1 MPAVFICYE
10 LIWDLIYLRFKIYDL
25 KYMHKLK
32 LFVPANIPRNYH
44 KDLTQSA
51 LGTKQQQEPVA
62 SIFIDFATALQ
73 FFKNLIPL

>member
-1 MPAVFICYE
+1 
-10 LIWDLIYLRFKIYDL
+10 
-25 KYMHKLK
+25 MHKLK
-32 LFVPANIPRNYH
+32 LFVPENIPRNYH